1 MNIDWT
7 PNDVGAVI
15 AGLQTSR
22 IQAVMAHDLIKK
34 LHDAIRAEAQ
44 KEQKK
49 DEPSENDSGDLAG
62 GE

>member
-34 LHDAIRAEAQ
+34 LHDAIKAEAAAEA
-44 KEQKK
+44 KATATEGH
-49 DEPSENDSGDLAG
+49 DNDND
-62 GE
+62 